1 MANFHRLFNSP
12 RPHMN
17 FPSSQLLLT
26 RQIHHPVL
34 STLRNPCAT
43 RSLDLSCLSPFQELT
58 RSLPWNRP
66 PPHQLRLH
74 PSPHLCSTISR
85 GCSKTVSFLGN
96 LGMTDLH
103 SSRRTVPLVRFNT
116 PSLTTSRCRW
126 AVLSR
131 TLIRCTPWEAAETTF
146 SPRRKGSHI
155 RTTKTSW
162 SGLSLSLIE
171 GKKKSISLFL
181 FFLIL
186 YILPLDYLGFV
197 PR

>member
-1 MANFHRLFNSP
+1 MGCNWSRILSQSSLRPLSLITRPPTMANFHRLFNSP

-131 TLIRCTPWEAAETTF
+131 TLIRCTP
-146 SPRRKGSHI
+146 
-155 RTTKTSW
+155 
-162 SGLSLSLIE
+162 
-171 GKKKSISLFL
+171 
-181 FFLIL
+181 
-186 YILPLDYLGFV
+186 
-197 PR
+197 